1 MIGYYVHH
9 HGNGHLMR
17 FLSVARELRSPV
29 TGLGS
34 MPRPAS
40 WSGPWVR
47 LERDDSAGPAEV
59 KALDVT
65 ARGTLHWV
73 PRHDPGL
80 ADRTARLTSWIA
92 DARPALMVVDVSVE
106 VSVLARL
113 AGVPVVVVAM
123 PGARW
128 DRPHRL
134 AYDLADALLAP
145 WPEGAHTAGWPD
157 AWRRKLWAVG
167 GVSRFDARNVPSVGS
182 GAPVA
187 SRDTPR
193 RVLLVWGA
201 GGTDV
206 TEADVA
212 AARAATP
219 GWQWVERSPQS
230 PSPDLWS
237 DLRAADVVVTH
248 AGQGAVADVAAARR
262 PAVVVPQRRPFDE
275 QGATAAAV
283 ERLRAGVGL
292 RRWPRDAA
300 DWPGLLDHALA
311 IGGDGWARWSSGH
324 GAADAATRLDAM
336 AGTAPSDGARTPGRA
351 VPETVEARPAPARA
365 AS

>member
-17 FLSVARELRSPV
+17 FLAIARELRSPV

-34 MPRPAS
+34 MPRPSA
-40 WSGPWVR
+40 WRGPWVQ
-47 LERDDSAGPAEV
+47 LERDDSADPVAV
-59 KALDVT
+59 PSLDVT

-80 ADRTARLTSWIA
+80 ADRAARLTSWVA
-92 DARPALMVVDVSVE
+92 ATRPACVVVDVSVE
-106 VSVLARL
+106 VSVLLRL

-123 PGARW
+123 PGARS

-134 AYDLADALLAP
+134 AYDLSDALLAP
-145 WPEGAHTAGWPD
+145 WPAGAHTTGWPD

-167 GVSRFDARNVPSVGS
+167 GISRFDAHTAPSLGPD
-182 GAPVA
+182 ARVA
-187 SRDTPR
+187 RRDEPR
-193 RVLLVWGA
+193 RVLLMWGA

-206 TEADVA
+206 TSADVA

-219 GWQWVERSPQS
+219 GWQWVERSPRS

-237 DLRAADVVVTH
+237 DLRAAHVVVTH
-248 AGQGAVADVAAARR
+248 GGQGAVADVAAARR
-262 PAVVVPQRRPFDE
+262 PAVVVAQRRPFDE

-283 ERLRAGVGL
+283 ARLGAAVGL
-292 RRWPRDAA
+292 RRWPQDPA
-300 DWPGLLDHALA
+300 DWPGLLERAVST
-311 IGGDGWARWSSGH
+311 GGGGWTAWSSGH
-324 GAADAATRLDAM
+324 GAAEAAARLDAL
-336 AGTAPSDGARTPGRA
+336 AG
-351 VPETVEARPAPARA
+351 VAPARA

>member
-9 HGNGHLMR
+9 HGHGHLMR
-17 FLSVARELRSPV
+17 FLSIARQLRSPV

-34 MPRPAS
+34 MPRPVG
-40 WSGPWVR
+40 WSGPWVQ
-47 LERDDSAGPAEV
+47 LERDDGAAPADV
-59 KALDVT
+59 PSLDVT

-73 PRHDPGL
+73 PQHDPGL
-80 ADRTARLTSWIA
+80 AARTARVTSWIA
-92 DARPALMVVDVSVE
+92 SARPTLVVVDVSVE

-123 PGARW
+123 PGSRS

-145 WPEGAHTAGWPD
+145 WPTGAHTAGWPD

-167 GVSRFDARNVPSVGS
+167 GISRFDARTVRAAGQDDR
-182 GAPVA
+182 VA
-187 SRDTPR
+187 GPERPR
-193 RVLLVWGA
+193 RVLLLWGA

-206 TEADVA
+206 TAADVL
-212 AARAATP
+212 AARNATP
-219 GWQWVERSPQS
+219 GWQWIERSPRS
-230 PSPDLWS
+230 PSSDLWS
-237 DLRAADVVVTH
+237 DLRGADVVVTH

-283 ERLRAGVGL
+283 ARLGAAVGL
-292 RRWPRDAA
+292 RRWPHDAA
-300 DWPGLLDHALA
+300 DWPGLLGRAAA
-311 IGGDGWARWSSGH
+311 IGGEGWTRWSSGH
-324 GAADAATRLDAM
+324 GAAEAAARLDAL
-336 AGTAPSDGARTPGRA
+336 AAKTPDAGARPVSPAAATAQTRADSTP
-351 VPETVEARPAPARA
+351 A

>member
-9 HGNGHLMR
+9 HGTGHLMR
-17 FLSVARELRSPV
+17 FLSVASELRSPV
-29 TGLGS
+29 TGLS
-34 MPRPAS
+34 SLPRPTG
-40 WSGPWVR
+40 WKGPWVQ
-47 LERDDSAGPAEV
+47 LERDDSASRADVPS
-59 KALDVT
+59 LDVT
-65 ARGTLHWV
+65 ARDTLHWA
-73 PRHDPGL
+73 PLHDDGL
-80 ADRTARLTSWIA
+80 SARAARLTSWVTST
-92 DARPALMVVDVSVE
+92 RPSLVVVDVSVE
-106 VSVLARL
+106 VSVLMRL

-123 PGARW
+123 PGARS

-145 WPEGAHTAGWPD
+145 WPMGAHTSGWPD

-167 GVSRFDARNVPSVGS
+167 GISRFDTRSRSDDEPEVTPD
-182 GAPVA
+182 GAG
-187 SRDTPR
+187 PR
-193 RVLLVWGA
+193 RALLVWGA

-206 TEADVA
+206 TASDVA

-219 GWQWVERSPQS
+219 GWDWVERSPRS

-262 PAVVVPQRRPFDE
+262 PAVVVPQQRPFDE

-283 ERLRAGVGL
+283 ARLGAGIGL
-292 RRWPRDAA
+292 RGWPRDAA
-300 DWPGLLDHALA
+300 DWPGLLDRAVA
-311 IGGDGWARWSSGH
+311 AGGDGWARWSSGH
-324 GAADAATRLDAM
+324 GASVAARRIDALAGTSPAAGETTAGGTGEPHLRADAT
-336 AGTAPSDGARTPGRA
+336 
-351 VPETVEARPAPARA
+351 RA

>member
-9 HGNGHLMR
+9 HGLGHLMR
-17 FLSVARELRSPV
+17 FLSVARELRTPV

-34 MPRPAS
+34 MPRPTG
-40 WSGPWVR
+40 WTGPWVH
-47 LERDDSAGPAEV
+47 LERDDGADPAEV
-59 KALDVT
+59 PTLDVT
-65 ARGTLHWV
+65 AHRTLHWV
-73 PRHDPGL
+73 PLHDEGL
-80 ADRTARLTSWIA
+80 AARTARFTSWLA
-92 DARPALMVVDVSVE
+92 SNRPALVVVDVSVE
-106 VSVLARL
+106 ISVLTRL

-123 PGARW
+123 PGARA

-145 WPEGAHTAGWPD
+145 WPTGAHTSGWPEE
-157 AWRRKLWAVG
+157 WRRKLWAVG
-167 GVSRFDARNVPSVGS
+167 GISRFDERRRSDDRTQIPSDLS
-182 GAPVA
+182 A
-187 SRDTPR
+187 PR

-206 TEADVA
+206 TASDIA
-212 AARAATP
+212 GARAATP
-219 GWQWVERSPQS
+219 GWQWVERSPRS

-262 PAVVVPQRRPFDE
+262 PAVVVPQQRPFDE

-283 ERLRAGVGL
+283 ARLGAGVGL
-292 RRWPRDAA
+292 QRWPRDPGE
-300 DWPGLLDHALA
+300 WPGLLDRAVA
-311 IGGDGWARWSSGH
+311 TGGRGWARWSSGH
-324 GAADAATRLDAM
+324 GAAEAARRLDAL
-336 AGTAPSDGARTPGRA
+336 AGTPAAGLPHSTP
-351 VPETVEARPAPARA
+351 A